1 MEQTARTPY
10 RIIGD
15 SCCDYTT
22 EPGALDFLTR
32 VPLTI
37 QVGEETF
44 VDDASLDC
52 CGVLLERMRACP
64 EAPHSACPSPEQF
77 AALCEE
83 REGDVYIVTL
93 SSHLSGTYN
102 SACLGAQMARDA
114 GCGNRIHVFDS
125 RSAAAGEIAVC
136 LKIRALAEQGLPFA
150 QVVEETETFIDG
162 MTTLFVLE
170 TLDVFRKNGRLNH
183 LQTLAVGALKIK
195 LVMGGEQGQI
205 AMRAKALTT
214 PRAIQ
219 KMIELVRQ
227 ICETVHAAE
236 RTLVITHV
244 NCRAR
249 AEDIR
254 DRVLAAC
261 PFQRAMVCESG
272 GISTMYGNDGGI
284 IVAF

>member
-1 MEQTARTPY
+1 M
-10 RIIGD
+10 
-15 SCCDYTT
+15 
-22 EPGALDFLTR
+22 
-32 VPLTI
+32 
-37 QVGEETF
+37 
-44 VDDASLDC
+44 
-52 CGVLLERMRACP
+52 
-64 EAPHSACPSPEQF
+64 
-77 AALCEE
+77 
-83 REGDVYIVTL
+83 
-93 SSHLSGTYN
+93 
-102 SACLGAQMARDA
+102 
-114 GCGNRIHVFDS
+114 
-125 RSAAAGEIAVC
+125 C

-183 LQTLAVGALKIK
+183 LQALAVGALKIK

-236 RTLVITHV
+236 RTLVITHI